1 MRGSDILITRLLQ
14 FIGVGF
20 AILFYVSS
28 LNGSTVVAFEES
40 SVGVKKGDWIEYS
53 VNVTGGTPPPK
64 LAIDSFKIEI
74 LDINGTAFQANFTVR
89 YVNGTLDSTI
99 WNFNF
104 TEGQV
109 GGWTIIPP
117 NLGVGDT
124 FYDCSEPANVT
135 IEGEEQ
141 QVVAGATRTITRA
154 SDSIRLV
161 KEWDKVTG
169 VYTYSK
175 EQPKNLTLIT
185 KAVSTNIWSP
195 QVLEL
200 NQSEIYVLITT
211 AIVLTLLTFFLL
223 KFVSRKKEET

>member
-1 MRGSDILITRLLQ
+1 MRGSDISITRLLQ

-28 LNGSTVVAFEES
+28 LSGSPVVAFEES
-40 SVGVKKGDWIEYS
+40 SVGVKKGDWIEYA
-53 VNVTGGTPPPK
+53 VNITGGTPPPK
-64 LAIDSFKIEI
+64 LAIDSYRIEI
-74 LDINGTAFQANFTVR
+74 LDVEGATFQANFTVR
-89 YVNGTLDSTI
+89 YVNGTVDSSV
-99 WNFNF
+99 WNYNF

-117 NLGVGDT
+117 NLGVGDI

-141 QVVAGATRTITRA
+141 QTVAGATRTITHA

-161 KEWDKVTG
+161 KEWDKFTG

-185 KAVSTNIWSP
+185 QIVATNMWSP
-195 QVLEL
+195 QTLGL
-200 NQSEIYVLITT
+200 NQPEIYILVAT
-211 AIVLTLLTFFLL
+211 AVVLTLLAFFSL
-223 KFVSRKKEET
+223 KVVSRKKEEA

>member
-1 MRGSDILITRLLQ
+1 MPINRLLQ
-14 FIGVGF
+14 FIIVEV
-20 AILFYVSS
+20 AIFVCVSS
-28 LNGSTVVAFEES
+28 LNELPVYAFNES

-53 VNVTGGTPPPK
+53 VNVTGGVPPPK
-64 LAIDSFKIEI
+64 LAIDSYRIEI
-74 LDINGTAFQANFTVR
+74 LDVKGAAFQANFIVR
-89 YVNGTLDSTI
+89 YVNGTVDSSV
-99 WNFNF
+99 WNYNF

-109 GGWTIIPP
+109 GGWTIIPK
-117 NLGVGDT
+117 NLGVGDM

-141 QVVAGATRTITRA
+141 QVVAGATRTIIHA

-185 KAVSTNIWSP
+185 NAVATNMWSP
-195 QVLEL
+195 QILQL
-200 NQSEIYVLITT
+200 NQSEIYIFVISTVVLS
-211 AIVLTLLTFFLL
+211 LLAFFLL
-223 KFVSRKKEET
+223 KVVSPKKEEA

>member
-1 MRGSDILITRLLQ
+1 MPINRLLQ
-14 FIGVGF
+14 FIIVEV
-20 AILFYVSS
+20 AILVCVSS
-28 LNGSTVVAFEES
+28 LNELPVNAFNES

-53 VNVTGGTPPPK
+53 VNVTGGVPPPK
-64 LAIDSFKIEI
+64 LAIDSYRIEI
-74 LDINGTAFQANFTVR
+74 LDVKGAAFQANFIVR
-89 YVNGTLDSTI
+89 YVNGTVDSSV
-99 WNFNF
+99 WNYNF

-109 GGWTIIPP
+109 GGWTIIPK
-117 NLGVGDT
+117 NLGVGDM

-141 QVVAGATRTITRA
+141 QVVAGATRTIIHA

-185 KAVSTNIWSP
+185 NAVATNMWSP
-195 QVLEL
+195 QILGL
-200 NQSEIYVLITT
+200 NQSEIYILVISTVVLS
-211 AIVLTLLTFFLL
+211 LLAFFLL
-223 KFVSRKKEET
+223 KVVSPKKEEA

>member
-1 MRGSDILITRLLQ
+1 LLQ
-14 FIGVGF
+14 FIIVGI
-20 AILFYVSS
+20 AILFCVSS
-28 LNGSTVVAFEES
+28 LNELPIYAFNKS

-53 VNVTGGTPPPK
+53 VNVTGGIPPPK
-64 LAIDSFKIEI
+64 LAINSYKIEI
-74 LDINGTAFQANFTVR
+74 LDVNGAAFQANFTVR
-89 YVNGTLDSTI
+89 YVNGTLESSV
-99 WNFNF
+99 WNYNF

-109 GGWTIIPP
+109 GGWTIIPS

-124 FYDCSEPANVT
+124 FYDCSELANVT

-161 KEWDKVTG
+161 KKWDKVTG

-185 KAVSTNIWSP
+185 KAISTNMWSS
-195 QVLEL
+195 QVLGL
-200 NQSEIYVLITT
+200 NQSEIYVLLTT
-211 AIVLTLLTFFLL
+211 AIVLALLAFFLP
-223 KFVSRKKEET
+223 KFVSRRKEEP